1 MTLRVIKRCSI
12 CKKKAI
18 FTQHGKGYCGTST
31 EFGYMNQFGYCVTTN
46 TESPELTTYR
56 SKHESKRRRKN

>member
-1 MTLRVIKRCSI
+1 MTLRAIKRCSI

-46 TESPELTTYR
+46 TESPELTT
-56 SKHESKRRRKN
+56 KKRKK